1 MGLKEPLSCLSK
13 YLCSIVKGN
22 SESSQVYCALSKLIQ
37 KIIDNYRRNKLT
49 TNEN

>member
-22 SESSQVYCALSKLIQ
+22 SKSSQVYCALSTLIQ
-37 KIIDNYRRNKLT
+37 KIIDYRRNKLK

>member
-13 YLCSIVKGN
+13 YLCSIVKGK

-37 KIIDNYRRNKLT
+37 KIIDYRRNKLT